1 MKSTFAAVN
10 MKIYMI
16 VLSIIMLLSQAGC
29 TGGGTLEMEEKEV
42 TVKILVGA
50 LGENSANLDLKYGN
64 AFRKLY
70 PNVKLEYVFVNTM
83 NPSLHEGSV
92 LSEEMAKSQPD
103 LIISNPSDYKEIAQ
117 AGLLHEISGSDAVN
131 LYPPV
136 IDYMKTLGK
145 SPGPLYGVTDEFFIA
160 AIEYNKKLFDR
171 YQVEYPS
178 DGMTWE
184 DIFNIASKFP
194 HLGEN
199 NSKLYGLYFPW
210 SSENWLQGSLIDA
223 MKRSAGLTYTEGT
236 KFNLHTDEWKQV
248 LSLAVNGYIQG
259 YLSPT
264 KDMDP
269 AVFYEDLFGQ
279 EQAAMTY
286 RYLPRGK
293 SGQFMQ
299 DAAGIGYVREP
310 VGPSFSAS
318 SFSMNRIFSI
328 NKQAAQ
334 PIEAMELI
342 RFINSDDI
350 VRSNLERI
358 TEFPQERI

>member
-1 MKSTFAAVN
+1 
-10 MKIYMI
+10 
-16 VLSIIMLLSQAGC
+16 
-29 TGGGTLEMEEKEV
+29 
-42 TVKILVGA
+42 
-50 LGENSANLDLKYGN
+50 LGEHL
-64 AFRKLY
+64 
-70 PNVKLEYVFVNTM
+70 
-83 NPSLHEGSV
+83 SL
-92 LSEEMAKSQPD
+92 
-103 LIISNPSDYKEIAQ
+103 
-117 AGLLHEISGSDAVN
+117 
-131 LYPPV
+131 
-136 IDYMKTLGK
+136 
-145 SPGPLYGVTDEFFIA
+145 
-160 AIEYNKKLFDR
+160 
-171 YQVEYPS
+171 
-178 DGMTWE
+178 
-184 DIFNIASKFP
+184 ASKFP

-293 SGQFMQ
+293 SGQFME

-318 SFSMNRIFSI
+318 SFCMNRIFSI
-328 NKQAAQ
+328 NKQAAH
-334 PIEAMELI
+334 PKEAMELI

-350 VRSNLERI
+350 VRSNLERMYGI
-358 TEFPQERI
+358 PARTDLIPESRREALSSILQIDVNAEDLISHDKVYTVSPGVRWTKLFHKLKKERKRS